1 MNRDLD
7 FLEFLIDCINHLE
20 RYTNNIDEDDFLRNE
35 EKKDACLTRLIMI
48 GEYSSKIS
56 DELKSSFSEIE
67 WQLMKSTR
75 NYYVHVYRGIDWRRV
90 WETLQSDIPVLK
102 IKVEKI
108 LKQIS

>member
-7 FLEFLIDCINHLE
+7 FLDFLIDCINHLE
-20 RYTNNIDEDDFLRNE
+20 LYVDNVDEDGFLRNE

-48 GEYSSKIS
+48 GEYSAKIS
-56 DELKSSFSEIE
+56 DKLKNEFSEVE

-90 WETLQSDIPVLK
+90 WETLQRDIPELK
-102 IKVEKI
+102 RKVEQI